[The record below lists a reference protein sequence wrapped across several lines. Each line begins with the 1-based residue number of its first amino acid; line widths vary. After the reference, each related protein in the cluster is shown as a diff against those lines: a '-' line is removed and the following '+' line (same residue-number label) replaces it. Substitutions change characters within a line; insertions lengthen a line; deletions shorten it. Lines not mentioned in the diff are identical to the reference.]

1 MHKRI
6 GANVTTTDGV
16 GDFMTGVA
24 RLTPHVIMSTILKV
38 VVSMVAPHAA
48 AIALIPSL
56 YKITK
61 NLYTDPGYVMGV
73 NCLKMYTPGTDE
85 RIVDQNKFIVGVR
98 RMFGIRAGKYALQAY
113 TVIVGSKRGYL
124 QELEVS

>member
-1 MHKRI
+1 MHRRI
-6 GANVTTTDGV
+6 GASVTTTDGV

-24 RLTPHVIMSTILKV
+24 RMMPHAIISTALKV
-38 VVSMVAPHAA
+38 LVGLVAPHVAA
-48 AIALIPSL
+48 VAIIPSL

-85 RIVDQNKFIVGVR
+85 RIVDQNKMIVGVR
-98 RMFGIRAGKYALQAY
+98 RMFGIRAGIYA
-113 TVIVGSKRGYL
+113 
-124 QELEVS
+124 